1 MFFNWLKKS
10 LSGWTKKTDVVSEIR
25 GRGISI
31 NKFWGEENKLVGVD
45 IIDRNRVERAYRIC
59 MEIVFKIRNGKF
71 IEPDFEDIQLFHM
84 IIEKIVAIRK
94 GDISFSVL
102 GDGEVFW
109 LEDFMVYSDPSFKMS
124 KEDEERMI
132 NQIRSVAYE
141 GYLKDDIKKF
151 LSVEEALYYFSV
163 PYTSKETNHDNQIEE
178 N

>member
-1 MFFNWLKKS
+1 MFLNWLKKS
-10 LSGWTKKTDVVSEIR
+10 LGDWTKKNDVVSEIR

-31 NKFWGEENKLVGVD
+31 NKFWGEENKLVGVNVV
-45 IIDRNRVERAYRIC
+45 DRNRVERAYRIC
-59 MEIVFKIRNGKF
+59 MEIIFKIRSNRF
-71 IEPDFEDIQLFHM
+71 TEAAFEDIQLFHM
-84 IIEKIVAIRK
+84 IVEKIVAIRK
-94 GDISFSVL
+94 GDISFDTL

-151 LSVEEALYYFSV
+151 RSVEEALFYFSV
-163 PYTSKETNHDNQIEE
+163 PYTTKETNHDNPVEE